1 MLASASYDDT
11 INLYLDDPDDD
22 WYPASTLKGHSSTV
36 WCVAW
41 SPCGNYIASS
51 SDDLTV
57 RVWARVHEDT
67 GGERWKCV
75 DTLIGHERSVYSVA
89 WGSGQTGDRSLGW
102 IATAGGDGKINV
114 WDLTVCERLSIFHC
128 SYITGLSGS

>member
-11 INLYLDDPDDD
+11 INLYVDDPDDD
-22 WYPASTLKGHSSTV
+22 WYPTNTLKGHSSTV

-57 RVWARVHEDT
+57 RIWARVREAT
-67 GGERWKCV
+67 GGVRWDCV
-75 DTLIGHERSVYSVA
+75 NTLNGHERPVFSVT
-89 WGSGQTGDRSLGW
+89 WGPGGEGNGALGW
-102 IATAGGDGKINV
+102 VASASGDGKINV
-114 WDLTVCERLSIFHC
+114 WELTVCAK
-128 SYITGLSGS
+128 GL